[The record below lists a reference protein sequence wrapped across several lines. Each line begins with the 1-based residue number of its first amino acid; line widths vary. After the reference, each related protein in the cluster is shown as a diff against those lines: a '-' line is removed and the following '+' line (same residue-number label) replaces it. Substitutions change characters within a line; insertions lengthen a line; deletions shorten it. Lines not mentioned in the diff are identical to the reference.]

1 MRQGLTESIERIIDN
16 VSTLEC
22 IKPYILCGG
31 TALAMQLG
39 HRLSEDLD
47 FMAWRTSRTEK
58 PEVDWPV
65 ISEEIEQKIGP
76 VENMDL
82 LGFDQ
87 VVFLV
92 KGVKISFYIPD
103 KYMPEMVPVSYLGNI
118 RIAPVTAI
126 MTMKLEVMLR
136 RMKFRDY
143 YDVYCMVREGA
154 DIKEGIESAI
164 KYSQFNLKKKNVVSM
179 LLSGRF
185 YPDSN
190 FSQMNPKYD
199 ITEPQM
205 RDYLLRKILDS
216 GMI

>member
-1 MRQGLTESIERIIDN
+1 MRQGLTERIEKIIDR
-16 VSTLEC
+16 VAALEC

-31 TALAMQLG
+31 TALAIQLG

-47 FMAWRTSRTEK
+47 FMAWKTSRAKTS
-58 PEVDWPV
+58 EVDWPA
-65 ISEEIEQKIGP
+65 ISKELEQKIGP
-76 VENMDL
+76 IENMDM

-92 KGVKISFYIPD
+92 EGVKISFYIPD
-103 KYMPEMVPVSYLGNI
+103 KYMPEMVPISYLGNI
-118 RIAPVTAI
+118 RIAPSNAI
-126 MTMKLEVMLR
+126 LSMKLEVMLR

-154 DIKEGIESAI
+154 DIQEGIESAI
-164 KYSQFNLKKKNVVSM
+164 KYSQFNLKKKNVVAM

-185 YPDSN
+185 SQDSN
-190 FSQMNPKYD
+190 FRQLNPKYD

-205 RDYLLRKILDS
+205 RGYLLRKIQDA